1 MKTNDK
7 VIKATAVNE
16 NNFNININGNDIESE
31 SNDESI
37 LSSSIITTK
46 ISNDIISRNNDTKP

>member
-16 NNFNININGNDIESE
+16 NNFNININGND
-31 SNDESI
+31 DESI

-46 ISNDIISRNNDTKP
+46 ISNDITSRNNDTKP